1 LHRAGHRMPR
11 FDFHAIP
18 QAFKND
24 KVHAYEFV
32 ASAHLAG
39 QQIPTH
45 VSMLPVDKRHAVPGV
60 FVSLESS
67 YNEEIVISMKMYS
80 PDTPSISICV
90 NHYCENTY
98 EKNHLEVFE
107 LGGHENKLWEFSGK
121 IGGNDYS
128 NGCLTDSK
136 WLVSAL
142 GDPVFTIRIDP
153 VFNIRKVS
161 SSNDIISAVM
171 SAANDDEKGAKK
183 KRAVVLSS

>member
-1 LHRAGHRMPR
+1 MPR

-32 ASAHLAG
+32 ASAHLAE
-39 QQIPTH
+39 QEIPTR
-45 VSMLPVDKRHAVPGV
+45 VSMLPVDKRHAVPGI
-60 FVSLESS
+60 FVSLEGS
-67 YNEEIVISMKMYS
+67 YNEEIVISIKMFS
-80 PDTPSISICV
+80 PDAPSISICV

-98 EKNHLEVFE
+98 EKNHLEVLE
-107 LGGHENKLWEFSGK
+107 LGGRENKSWEFRGK

-136 WLVSAL
+136 WLVSVL

-153 VFNIRKVS
+153 IFTNRKVS
-161 SSNDIISAVM
+161 PRDDIISAVM
-171 SAANDDEKGAKK
+171 SAADDDERGAKK
-183 KRAVVLSS
+183 KRAVVLSL